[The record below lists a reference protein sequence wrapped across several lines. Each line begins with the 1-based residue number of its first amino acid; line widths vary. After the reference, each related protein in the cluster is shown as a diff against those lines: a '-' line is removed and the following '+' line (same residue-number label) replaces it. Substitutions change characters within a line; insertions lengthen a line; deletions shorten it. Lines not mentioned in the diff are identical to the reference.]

1 MSNMQGMQLNT
12 DFTNIKPNLPGGQS
26 FPVTTDKLG
35 HLVHIIESGPRENK
49 AKTGMLAV
57 LKLEVLDGPARGMIG
72 EHTINV
78 ANPNQQAVEI
88 GYAELSSIA
97 HCVGVLRVGNTVE
110 LHRKPFRILVRQQ
123 KDNPQYTEIYGIL
136 DANGNEPGKAGQGP
150 LQAGQPGGGFGGG
163 APAGG
168 FGPGG
173 GAPAGGGF
181 GPGPGQGTQGGQGGQ
196 NWQPNPAGGQGQG
209 GQPGPGQGQPG
220 WNGGGAPQ
228 GGQPQGQ
235 PQGGNGGAP
244 GWGAGGPQGGG
255 GQPQGGGAPGW
266 TGGGAP
272 QGGGGAPG
280 WAGGQGN
287 G

>member
-12 DFTNIKPNLPGGQS
+12 DFTNIKPNLPGGAS

-35 HLVHIIESGPRENK
+35 HLVQIIESGPRENK

-57 LKLEVLDGPARGMIG
+57 LKLEIIDGPHRGLVG

-88 GYAELSSIA
+88 GYAELSAIA

-123 KDNPQYTEIYGIL
+123 KENTQYTEIYGIL

-150 LQAGQPGGGFGGG
+150 LQAGQPGGFGGGQGGGFAGG

-181 GPGPGQGTQGGQGGQ
+181 GPGPGQGQQPAGGQQWQPNPGQGQGQQPGGAPGWTSGGGQGQQPQGGQG
-196 NWQPNPAGGQGQG
+196 
-209 GQPGPGQGQPG
+209 
-220 WNGGGAPQ
+220 
-228 GGQPQGQ
+228 
-235 PQGGNGGAP
+235 GGAP

-255 GQPQGGGAPGW
+255 GQPQGGSAPGW

-272 QGGGGAPG
+272 SGGGAPG
-280 WAGGQGN
+280 WAGGQPGN
-287 G
+287 

>member
-1 MSNMQGMQLNT
+1 MPNMQGMQLNT
-12 DFTNIKPNLPGGQS
+12 DFTNIRPNLPGGAS

-57 LKLEVLDGPARGMIG
+57 LKLEVLDGPAKGMVG

-88 GYAELSSIA
+88 GYAELSAIA

-123 KDNPQYTEIYGIL
+123 KENQQYTEIYGIL

-150 LQAGQPGGGFGGG
+150 LQAGNPGGGFGGG
-163 APAGG
+163 APQGG
-168 FGPGG
+168 FGPGQG
-173 GAPAGGGF
+173 QPAGGF
-181 GPGPGQGTQGGQGGQ
+181 GPGPGQGAPQGGGQ
-196 NWQPNPAGGQGQG
+196 NWQPNPGQGQG
-209 GQPGPGQGQPG
+209 QPSGQPG

-228 GGQPQGQ
+228 GGPQ
-235 PQGGNGGAP
+235 NNGAP

-255 GQPQGGGAPGW
+255 QPNQGGGQPGW
-266 TGGGAP
+266 SGGAP
-272 QGGGGAPG
+272 QGQNGGGAPG
-280 WAGGQGN
+280 WAGQGGN

>member
-1 MSNMQGMQLNT
+1 MTAMQGMQLNT
-12 DFTNIKPNLPGGQS
+12 DFTNIKPNLPGGAS

-57 LKLEVLDGPARGMIG
+57 LKLEVLDGPAKGMVG

-88 GYAELSSIA
+88 GYAELSAIA

-123 KDNPQYTEIYGIL
+123 KENAQYTEIYGVL

-150 LQAGQPGGGFGGG
+150 LTPGGGQGGFGGGPQGGGFGGQG
-163 APAGG
+163 GGQG
-168 FGPGG
+168 FGPG
-173 GAPAGGGF
+173 AGQ
-181 GPGPGQGTQGGQGGQ
+181 PQGGQGGQ
-196 NWQPNPAGGQGQG
+196 WNGGGQGQQPNPGQGQGQG
-209 GQPGPGQGQPG
+209 GGAPGWGPGGGQGGQPNQGGGAPG

-228 GGQPQGQ
+228 GG
-235 PQGGNGGAP
+235 
-244 GWGAGGPQGGG
+244 
-255 GQPQGGGAPGW
+255 
-266 TGGGAP
+266 
-272 QGGGGAPG
+272 GAPG
-280 WAGGQGN
+280 WAGGGQGN

>member
-57 LKLEVLDGPARGMIG
+57 LRLEVLDGPAKGMIG

-150 LQAGQPGGGFGGG
+150 LQAGQPGGGFGGQPNGGQGGFGGG

-173 GAPAGGGF
+173 GAP
-181 GPGPGQGTQGGQGGQ
+181 QGGQQ
-196 NWQPNPAGGQGQG
+196 Q
-209 GQPGPGQGQPG
+209 
-220 WNGGGAPQ
+220 
-228 GGQPQGQ
+228 Q

-255 GQPQGGGAPGW
+255 GQPQGGGQPGW

-272 QGGGGAPG
+272 AGGGQPG
-280 WAGGQGN
+280 WAGGGGQGN